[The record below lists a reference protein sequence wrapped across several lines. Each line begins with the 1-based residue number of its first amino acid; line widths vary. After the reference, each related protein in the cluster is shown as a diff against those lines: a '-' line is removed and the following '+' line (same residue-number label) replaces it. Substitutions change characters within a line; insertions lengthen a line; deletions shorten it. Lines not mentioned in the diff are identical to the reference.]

1 MQSPWD
7 RSNSTH
13 ALLAAF
19 PARMSGNVQRVV
31 SIIPGAQYPPTGTFA
46 VAVQGET
53 VSIPYRIYSEELDPS
68 LERALTGAQ
77 RVIARC
83 LYSRHHDGYVRQ
95 RNLKLL
101 LDSMEPWVAPFVMQL
116 AGEYVLEILET
127 ICQGLGGLAVPGS
140 VERRLYGE
148 FIVQNPGF
156 FASTERR
163 VVSYWTCYY
172 RRKYP
177 EFGRYPGSEL
187 MEAFR
192 AAASERQGSRW
203 PRNTPPPFAGMF
215 DRSA

>member
-1 MQSPWD
+1 MQSPRD
-7 RSNSTH
+7 HLNSTN

-19 PARMSGNVQRVV
+19 PASMSSSVRRVV
-31 SIIPGAQYPPTGTFA
+31 SIVPGAQYPPTGTFE
-46 VAVQGET
+46 VAVQDES

-68 LERALTGAQ
+68 LERSLTGAQ

-95 RNLKLL
+95 RNLELL
-101 LDSMEPWVAPFVMQL
+101 LDSTEPWVAPFVMQL

-127 ICQGLGGLAVPGS
+127 IRQGLGGLAVSGS

-148 FIVQNPGF
+148 FIMQNPRF

-192 AAASERQGSRW
+192 AAASERQGTRW
-203 PRNTPPPFAGMF
+203 PRNTPPPFSGRV